1 MHEVS
6 YLKDLIILLSTSIF
20 MIAFF
25 KQLKLS
31 PVLGYLFAGA
41 AIGPSGL
48 GYIEPSEITTSIA
61 EFGIVFLLFS
71 IGLELTFDKLKSMRK
86 YVIGFG
92 GLQFLITTI
101 LFYIIAVRIFDL
113 NSGVSLIIASSL
125 ALSSTAI
132 IMQVIA
138 ENAEQ
143 STRVGRLSISA
154 LIMQDLAVI
163 PILVLLPLISMQ
175 GADLGSALAGAF
187 FRAIFAFG
195 IIFIVGRLFLRP
207 IYRIIVATRND
218 ALFLSTTLLV
228 ILGSA
233 AITNYMGM
241 SFTLGAFIAGLI
253 VAETEYKYR
262 VESET
267 SSFKSLLMGLFFLT
281 VGMDFDTNFL
291 LEKFDIIIFL
301 SAGLIFLKAFVVIL
315 LCRIFRFPIAPAIH
329 TGLLLSQG
337 GEFAFVVFL
346 EAQDMQIMSADITQL
361 LITVVTVTMAFTPI
375 LAIIGSQIKRTI
387 YVHEALKDNKLKREV
402 GDLSGHIII
411 IGYDKVGRIVTN
423 LLKQKDIE
431 YITLGNNYRSVQA
444 GKENN
449 HNVYYGDALNK
460 DILISSGINAANS
473 VIIAMEDDLICLK
486 VTRFIHGNFPH
497 VNVVTKVNSDSNSG
511 RFKMVGAG
519 SIVSQDM
526 ETSLQLAKK
535 ALISIGADNKDIEVF
550 LNEFRNLN
558 DKIDKPTEQ

>member
-1 MHEVS
+1 MHEFS

-41 AIGPSGL
+41 AMGPSGL
-48 GYIEPSEITTSIA
+48 GYIQSSEITTSIA

-86 YVIGFG
+86 YVVGFG

-101 LFYIIAVRIFDL
+101 LLYFIATKTFLLD
-113 NSGVSLIIASSL
+113 SGLSLIIASSL

-132 IMQVIA
+132 IMEVLS
-138 ENAEQ
+138 ENSEK

-163 PILVLLPLISMQ
+163 PILVLLPLLSMEN
-175 GADLGSALAGAF
+175 ADLGSAIGKASLNAILA
-187 FRAIFAFG
+187 FAM
-195 IIFIVGRLFLRP
+195 IFIVGRLFLRP
-207 IYRIIVATRND
+207 LYRIIVATRND

-233 AITNYMGM
+233 TITNYMGM
-241 SFTLGAFIAGLI
+241 SFTLGAFIAGLM

-267 SSFKSLLMGLFFLT
+267 SSFKSLLMGLFFVT
-281 VGMDFDTNFL
+281 VGMDFDGRFL
-291 LEKFDIIIFL
+291 IEKFDTILLLAAALIFVKAFIII
-301 SAGLIFLKAFVVIL
+301 I
-315 LCRIFRFPIAPAIH
+315 LCRIFKFPIAPSIH
-329 TGLLLSQG
+329 TGLLLCQG

-346 EAQDMQIMSADITQL
+346 EAQNMDIMPAYTAQL

-387 YVHEALKDNKLKREV
+387 YVHEALKDNKLKRDI
-402 GDLSGHIII
+402 GDLSDHIIV
-411 IGYDKVGRIVTN
+411 IGYDKIGRIVTN
-423 LLKQKDIE
+423 LLNQKDIK

-449 HNVYYGDALNK
+449 HNVYYGDAMNK
-460 DILISSGINAANS
+460 DILSSSGINNANS
-473 VIIAMEDDLICLK
+473 VIIAMEDDSTCLRI
-486 VTRFIHGNFPH
+486 TRFIHENFPH
-497 VNVVTKVNSDSNSG
+497 VNVVAKMDSNNKT
-511 RFKMVGAG
+511 RFRMLGAG
-519 SIVSQDM
+519 SVVSPDM
-526 ETSLQLAKK
+526 EASLQLAKN
-535 ALISIGADNKDIEVF
+535 ALLAIGADNKDIDVF
-550 LNEFRNLN
+550 LNEFRDLN
-558 DKIDKPTEQ
+558 DKIDKSNEE

>member
-31 PVLGYLFAGA
+31 PVLGYLFAGV
-41 AIGPSGL
+41 AIGPSGFA
-48 GYIEPSEITTSIA
+48 YIQSSEITTSIA
-61 EFGIVFLLFS
+61 EFGVVFLLFS
-71 IGLELTFDKLKSMRK
+71 IGLELTFDKLKAMRK

-92 GLQFLITTI
+92 GLQFLLTTI
-101 LFYIIAVRIFDL
+101 LFYIIATSVFSFD
-113 NSGVSLIIASSL
+113 NGVALIISSSL

-132 IMQVIA
+132 VMQVIA
-138 ENAEQ
+138 ESSEQ

-175 GADLGSALAGAF
+175 EAQLHSAIADAF
-187 FRAIFAFG
+187 FRAILAFV
-195 IIFIVGRLFLRP
+195 IIFAVGRLFLRP
-207 IYRIIVATRND
+207 IYRIIVSTRND
-218 ALFLSTTLLV
+218 TLFLSTTLLI

-241 SFTLGAFIAGLI
+241 SFTLGAFVAGLM

-262 VESET
+262 VERET

-281 VGMDFDTNFL
+281 VGMDFDLQFL
-291 LEKFDIIIFL
+291 LQKFDLIIFL
-301 SAGLIFLKAFVVIL
+301 SASLIFLKAFVIIL
-315 LCRIFRFPIAPAIH
+315 LCRIFRFPIAPSIH

-346 EAQDMQIMSADITQL
+346 EAQNMSIMSASTTQL

-375 LAIIGSQIKRTI
+375 LAIIGSKIKRSI
-387 YVHEALKDNKLKREV
+387 YVLEALKDNKLKRDV
-402 GDLSGHIII
+402 GDLSDHVII
-411 IGYDKVGRIVTN
+411 IGYGKIGRIVTN
-423 LLKQKDIE
+423 LLKQKDVT

-444 GKENN
+444 GRVNN
-449 HNVYYGDALNK
+449 HNVHYGDSLNK
-460 DILISSGINAANS
+460 DILISSGINTANS
-473 VIIAMEDDLICLK
+473 VIIAAEDDLNCLK
-486 VTRFIHGNFPH
+486 TARFIHDNFPH
-497 VNVVTKVNSDSNSG
+497 VNVVTKVNSNNNDD
-511 RFKMVGAG
+511 RFRMVGAG
-519 SIVSQDM
+519 SIVSPDM
-526 ETSLQLAKK
+526 ETSLQLAKN
-535 ALISIGADNKDIEVF
+535 AFLLIGADNNDIDTF
-550 LNEFRNLN
+550 LNEFRDLN
-558 DKIDKPTEQ
+558 DKINKSTE